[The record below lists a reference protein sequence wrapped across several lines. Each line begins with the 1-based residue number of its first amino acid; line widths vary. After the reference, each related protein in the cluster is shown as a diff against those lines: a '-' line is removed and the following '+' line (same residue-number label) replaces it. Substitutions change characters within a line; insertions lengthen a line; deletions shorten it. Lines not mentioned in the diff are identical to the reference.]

1 MTLID
6 RTELRRQ
13 VNKLYATATPEQQ
26 KILLGVMELIES
38 APAYIRDKTVAEEI
52 AEEEKLT
59 REILR
64 CK

>member
-6 RTELRRQ
+6 RTALREK

-26 KILLGVMELIES
+26 KILLGVCELIES
-38 APAYIRDKTVAEEI
+38 APSVKENDK
-52 AEEEKLT
+52 
-59 REILR
+59 

>member
-6 RTELRRQ
+6 RAALRQQ

-38 APAYIRDKTVAEEI
+38 APPYMCCDLCIPGGEPQKKEDW
-52 AEEEKLT
+52 
-59 REILR
+59 
-64 CK
+64 